1 VTRPRTPIERLQLDD
16 ELEWFFGYAESA
28 LRRGRLSLLPSYV
41 ADGGR
46 VGDARAKA
54 SRLALGVQGCL
65 GALPNPHAVVL
76 CAVFSPR
83 RWPRIVQESFDQ
95 LAPLAVRL
103 FCTLDPWPRRHSHQG
118 LEEAAALQL
127 AARLQGPES
136 AQVAGLRV
144 QAVRLFESA
153 RAAYLRQRQ
162 LPAPRGS
169 R

>member
-1 VTRPRTPIERLQLDD
+1 MDD

-28 LRRGRLSLLPSYV
+28 LRHGRLSLLPSYV
-41 ADGGR
+41 AEGGR
-46 VGDARAKA
+46 VRDARAKA
-54 SRLALGVQGCL
+54 NRLGVAVQACL

-76 CAVFSPR
+76 RAVFSPR
-83 RWPRIVQESFDQ
+83 RWPSIVQENFGHF
-95 LAPLAVRL
+95 APLAVRL

-136 AQVAGLRV
+136 MQVDGLRV
-144 QAVRLFESA
+144 QALRLFEAA
-153 RAAYLRQRQ
+153 RAAYVTQRQ